1 MTRQTHCLSCGRPV
15 NRYAATCQHCGA
27 AQPQKR
33 LGGVVG
39 LVGLLLL
46 LALTVVWAVFGG

>member
-1 MTRQTHCLSCGRPV
+1 MTRPTHCLSCGRPV

-46 LALTVVWAVFGG
+46 LALTVVWALFGG